1 MEKADFNLENA
12 LKTFAA
18 GENYHAEQLFGPH
31 RVEEGYLFRLGTEC
45 ANDLACRGF

>member
-18 GENYHAEQLFGPH
+18 GENYHAEQLLRKVIFFEFGH
-31 RVEEGYLFRLGTEC
+31 RMRK
-45 ANDLACRGF
+45 